1 MLPVETV
8 LRIWDTVFYEG
19 SKILFRVA
27 IGLLKL
33 NKERLL
39 AQKDFAALIEEFKYI
54 VDSSQVRFY
63 IRWKKEKAQVKL
75 LFCLLSK
82 DAMKHFSDSF
92 YTAWPFLYLLPITIQ
107 I

>member
-8 LRIWDTVFYEG
+8 LRIWDTVFFEG

-75 LFCLLSK
+75 LFCTYCLLQSK
-82 DAMKHFSDSF
+82 
-92 YTAWPFLYLLPITIQ
+92 YRIPYLFLTLLVHLCYFFLN
-107 I
+107 